1 MLLMSLVGIVG
12 GGQYWIHYAL
22 GLVPVTALLAAYAVG
37 RVAWPR
43 LLSAL
48 VIASVVIT
56 GYHVSDS
63 WRHRTDPDHTWVGGS
78 TIWLDQ
84 MKQPGDTMVVLY
96 GQAAIYETSQIPP
109 AYPFMWTL
117 PMRVLDPDL
126 ADLRAL
132 LSGPKAPTFVMGL
145 TPLDAWG
152 IDPHGLVQQTL
163 DEHYQEVATV
173 CGTPVYV
180 RDGVDRPIA
189 PAPPDCG

>member
-1 MLLMSLVGIVG
+1 
-12 GGQYWIHYAL
+12 
-22 GLVPVTALLAAYAVG
+22 
-37 RVAWPR
+37 
-43 LLSAL
+43 
-48 VIASVVIT
+48 
-56 GYHVSDS
+56 
-63 WRHRTDPDHTWVGGS
+63 
-78 TIWLDQ
+78 
-84 MKQPGDTMVVLY
+84 
-96 GQAAIYETSQIPP
+96 
-109 AYPFMWTL
+109 MWTL

-145 TPLDAWG
+145 TPLDAWD
-152 IDPHGLVQQTL
+152 IDPHGLVQETL